1 MQFCSLCGEKTIRKK
16 EEDGNIQLYCRSC
29 DKSFSI
35 KLESPILTVEKTGGN
50 PIKIKNK
57 SDIRT
62 LPIEKEKC
70 PKCGNMDAYSWQ
82 RQTRGG
88 DEPATR
94 FYRCV
99 KCSKTWREYS

>member
-1 MQFCSLCGEKTIRKK
+1 MQFCNLCGEKTIRKK

-35 KLESPILTVEKTGGN
+35 KLESPILTVEKTGGKN
-50 PIKIKNK
+50 PIKIKSK

-70 PKCGNMDAYSWQ
+70 PKCGNYFSSGSSC
-82 RQTRGG
+82 T
-88 DEPATR
+88 
-94 FYRCV
+94 V
-99 KCSKTWREYS
+99 CSSK

>member
-1 MQFCSLCGEKTIRKK
+1 MKTKFTEKA
-16 EEDGNIQLYCRSC
+16 L
-29 DKSFSI
+29 
-35 KLESPILTVEKTGGN
+35 
-50 PIKIKNK
+50 
-57 SDIRT
+57 
-62 LPIEKEKC
+62 EKEKC
-70 PKCGNMDAYSWQ
+70 PKCGNMEAYSWQ

>member
-35 KLESPILTVEKTGGN
+35 KLESPILTVEKTGGS
-50 PIKIKNK
+50 PIKIKSK